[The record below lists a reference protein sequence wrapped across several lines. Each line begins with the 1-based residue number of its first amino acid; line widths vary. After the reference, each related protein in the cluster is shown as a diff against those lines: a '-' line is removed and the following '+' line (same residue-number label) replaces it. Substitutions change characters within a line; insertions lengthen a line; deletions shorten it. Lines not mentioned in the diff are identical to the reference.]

1 MSSEITIHKL
11 SAAGEEIIVYTGEVL
26 ERDGDSVKV
35 RAVFNHKGSRFG
47 TLEIERG
54 DVFIESYFE
63 NRWYNIFEVRDG
75 ESGRLKGW
83 YCNIV
88 RPAVIEDQEVR
99 QEDLA
104 LDFVVD
110 PEGVPYVFD
119 REEFEELSLS
129 AEEREQAQAALQ
141 ELQQLLEERKG
152 PFRRLRKERP

>member
-110 PEGVPYVFD
+110 PEGVPNVFD